1 MRTTRETVAGMKQA
15 ANAAT
20 ELAREHD
27 EIDRLATRIAAHA
40 PGPERTELVHELCT
54 RFVVHAQVE
63 ERYLHP
69 AVRTLLNN
77 GAFAVTLQMR
87 RNRAVGRTVACVE
100 RGELEDDEYDIVV
113 SHLLVGV
120 QDHVERQDAFLL
132 PALVD
137 VCPIE
142 QINRL
147 GEQLREGI
155 AAGRRAVERAAARAS
170 SERVEEDACAAPPVA
185 SAAPVDPPSGR
196 QARLRGFR
204 ALLQR
209 VLIQRILRG
218 GPALGTAR

>member
-1 MRTTRETVAGMKQA
+1 MTQT

-27 EIDRLATRIAAHA
+27 EIDRLATRIATLSS
-40 PGPERTELVHELCT
+40 GPERTALVHELCV
-54 RFVVHAQVE
+54 RFVIHAQVE

-69 AVRTLLNN
+69 AVRTLLRN
-77 GAFAVTLQMR
+77 GAFAVTFQMR
-87 RNRAVGRTVACVE
+87 RNRALGRTIACVE
-100 RGELEDDEYDIVV
+100 RGVTEGDEYDIVV

-155 AAGRRAVERAAARAS
+155 AAARRAAERAAARS
-170 SERVEEDACAAPPVA
+170 QDRAAAVVSAAAAYGPSGPTTA
-185 SAAPVDPPSGR
+185 SAAAPSGGR
-196 QARLRGFR
+196 VPRSRGLR

-209 VLIQRILRG
+209 LARG
-218 GPALGTAR
+218 GPTPDAAH

>member
-1 MRTTRETVAGMKQA
+1 MAQT

-27 EIDRLATRIAAHA
+27 EIDRLATRVATLA
-40 PGPERTELVHELCT
+40 PGSERTALVRELGT
-54 RFVVHAQVE
+54 RFVIHAHVE

-69 AVRTLLNN
+69 VVRTLLHN
-77 GAFAVTLQMR
+77 GASTVTFQAQ
-87 RNRAVGRTVACVE
+87 RNRAVARTVECVE
-100 RGELEDDEYDIVV
+100 RGEVEGDEYDVLV
-113 SHLLVGV
+113 SHLVVGV

-155 AAGRRAVERAAARAS
+155 ASARRAAERAAAWSCKRA
-170 SERVEEDACAAPPVA
+170 EVAAAAAP
-185 SAAPVDPPSGR
+185 SAPAPAAATGDGSGGR
-196 QARLRGFR
+196 EPRMRGIRGLFQRL
-204 ALLQR
+204 
-209 VLIQRILRG
+209 VRG
-218 GPALGTAR
+218 GPAADAAR